1 MWNLF
6 PFIPHISLLFRVSAL
21 FARTPRSYRLSWL
34 FHLTQRTTLVLRW
47 VQFWFGLETTM
58 KPKHAK
64 NSQCKALNQSC
75 CLFEPFYARTQDT
88 YHYVYG
94 QSNLGISPAH
104 DLSYL
109 FRDFNDLFPCTI
121 PFCFTF
127 SICLIL
133 SIFRLTVGLLLILWH
148 ALILWFKIPLFFFFS
163 SLMVYVIVI
172 FFQQLWNH
180 KTNTLSLCKASAQAD
195 KLPVLCH
202 LL

>member
-1 MWNLF
+1 MADGLRWRHLKPLVVILQMWNLF

-148 ALILWFKIPLFFFFS
+148 ALILWFKIPFFFF
-163 SLMVYVIVI
+163 
-172 FFQQLWNH
+172 FF
-180 KTNTLSLCKASAQAD
+180 
-195 KLPVLCH
+195 